1 MVKSVSVE
9 GWDEVVS
16 KDQITARTLSVLQ
29 VNYLMVLKNR
39 MYKFSPLY
47 QTY

>member
-16 KDQITARTLSVLQ
+16 KDQIVAGALSVLQ
-29 VNYLMVLKNR
+29 VKYLVLKNR
-39 MYKFSPLY
+39 VYGFSPLY
-47 QTY
+47 QNY

>member
-16 KDQITARTLSVLQ
+16 KDQIMAGALSVLQ
-29 VNYLMVLKNR
+29 VKYLVVLKNKV
-39 MYKFSPLY
+39 YGFSPLY